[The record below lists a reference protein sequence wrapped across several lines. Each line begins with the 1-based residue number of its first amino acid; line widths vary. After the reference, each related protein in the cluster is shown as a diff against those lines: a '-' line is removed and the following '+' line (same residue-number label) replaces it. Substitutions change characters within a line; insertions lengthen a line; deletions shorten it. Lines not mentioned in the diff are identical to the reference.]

1 MPTMRDM
8 SLKLRPKMITT
19 ARHWT
24 MVVAGVLG
32 PLQNIVKG
40 ARAVFGFF
48 VGVLPLER
56 SVIVVVCYRSVLGE
70 QIVFNG
76 ARGSRFIPC
85 DLSEALPA
93 HS

>member
-8 SLKLRPKMITT
+8 SLKLGPKMITT

-32 PLQNIVKG
+32 PLQNIVKVVG
-40 ARAVFGFF
+40 FGFF